1 MVRSRS
7 LCRPAS
13 AWRQRRLEVDGA
25 LQMMQHVRKRNHIEA
40 VVFDSMQLVDLMAIE
55 NQIQIVQ
62 LEDIT
67 GYNVRVKPLQWR
79 GAASD
84 LENCQLL
91 QVRQILELI
100 PIKFPIPK
108 KEFSIRLQARA
119 VTQGLRPIV

>member
-1 MVRSRS
+1 
-7 LCRPAS
+7 
-13 AWRQRRLEVDGA
+13 
-25 LQMMQHVRKRNHIEA
+25 MMQHVRKRNHIEA

-100 PIKFPIPK
+100 PIKFPIRSEEHTSELQSRRELVCRLLLEK
-108 KEFSIRLQARA
+108 KKKTYI
-119 VTQGLRPIV
+119 